1 MGVQTLAGV
10 GVMRFVL
17 LSLMLGAMSAAQPRA
32 QYRDTGREPAPAPGA
47 GPALARQVPTPATH
61 VLIVA
66 GVGGAPEY
74 EQAFYEGAM
83 KMAEA
88 ARSGSGIPDSAITVL
103 TERPE
108 RDPRRIAG
116 RSTKVEVDRAIARIA
131 KAARPGEL
139 VFVLLI
145 GHGSTRDGHSL
156 LNLPGP
162 DMSAADFA
170 RALKPLSAQR
180 LAIVNTASA
189 SAEFI
194 PVLSAKNR
202 AIITAT
208 SSVMERNAT
217 RFARHFVDAYAQDVA
232 DADKDGRLSLL
243 EAYNYARRE
252 VAREYESANQLQS
265 EHAMLDDDGDG
276 RGTAEPG
283 AHSGDG
289 ALASRLFLREGAAAA
304 DVVAGATPKSDDPR
318 VAALLHHKDSL
329 DAKIDALRRR
339 KASMDSTA
347 YERALETLLVDLAT
361 TNQTLRQLTGG
372 TP

>member
-1 MGVQTLAGV
+1 MGVQTLARA

-17 LSLMLGAMSAAQPRA
+17 LPAMLGAMMATQSRVPLQAPVTR
-32 QYRDTGREPAPAPGA
+32 RAPAPTPGA
-47 GPALARQVPTPATH
+47 VPSLARQAPGAATH

-88 ARSGSGIPDSAITVL
+88 ARSGGGLPDSAITVL
-103 TERPE
+103 AERPE
-108 RDPRRIAG
+108 RDPRRIAA
-116 RSTKVEVDRAIARIA
+116 RSTKVEVERAIARVA
-131 KAARPGEL
+131 KAANPGDL
-139 VFVLLI
+139 VFILLI
-145 GHGSTRDGHSL
+145 GHGSARDGHSL

-170 RALKPLSAQR
+170 RAVKPLSAQR

-202 AIITAT
+202 AVVTAT

-217 RFARHFVDAYAQDVA
+217 RFARHFVDAYAGDVA

-243 EAYNYARRE
+243 EAYTYARRE

-276 RGTAEPG
+276 KGTAEPG
-283 AHSGDG
+283 AHTADG
-289 ALASRLFLREGAAAA
+289 ALASRLFLDQGAAAA
-304 DVVAGATPKSDDPR
+304 KVVAGAGSNDPR

-361 TNQTLRQLTGG
+361 TTRTLRQLTGG

>member
-1 MGVQTLAGV
+1 MRSSLIPVMLVMLCAMLAEQ
-10 GVMRFVL
+10 
-17 LSLMLGAMSAAQPRA
+17 SRA
-32 QYRDTGREPAPAPGA
+32 QAPLQAPAA
-47 GPALARQVPTPATH
+47 ATH
-61 VLIVA
+61 ILIVA

-74 EQAFYEGAM
+74 EQAFHESAM

-88 ARSGSGIPDSAITVL
+88 TRAGGSVPDSAITVL
-103 TERPE
+103 TEHPE

-116 RSTKVEVDRAIARIA
+116 RSTKIEVERAIASIA
-131 KAARPGEL
+131 KAARPGDIVL
-139 VFVLLI
+139 VLLI
-145 GHGSTRDGHSL
+145 GHGSASDGHSL

-170 RALKPLSAQR
+170 RALKPLAAQR
-180 LAIVNTASA
+180 LGVVNTASA

-217 RFARHFVDAYAQDVA
+217 RFARHFVDAYSGDVA

-243 EAYNYARRE
+243 EAYIYARRE

-276 RGTAEPG
+276 KGTAEPG
-283 AHSGDG
+283 AHTTDG
-289 ALASRLFLREGAAAA
+289 ALASRFFLGEGAPAA
-304 DVVAGATPKSDDPR
+304 DVVAGATSNDPR
-318 VAALLHHKDSL
+318 VAALLHHRDSL
-329 DAKIDALRRR
+329 SAKIGALRRR

-347 YERALETLLVDLAT
+347 YERALEALLLDLAT
-361 TNQTLRQLTGG
+361 TNQTIRQLTGG

>member
-1 MGVQTLAGV
+1 MGVQTLAGA
-10 GVMRFVL
+10 GVMRFAL
-17 LSLMLGAMSAAQPRA
+17 LSLMLGAMLTAQSRA
-32 QYRDTGREPAPAPGA
+32 PAQAPGA
-47 GPALARQVPTPATH
+47 GPAPSARQAPARHAPAPATH
-61 VLIVA
+61 LLIVA

-88 ARSGSGIPDSAITVL
+88 ARTSSGIPDSAITVL

-116 RSTKVEVDRAIARIA
+116 RSTKVEVQRAIARIA
-131 KAARPGEL
+131 KAAHSGDV

-145 GHGSTRDGHSL
+145 GHGSARDGHSL
-156 LNLPGP
+156 INLPGP

-180 LAIVNTASA
+180 VAVVNTASA

-217 RFARHFVDAYAQDVA
+217 HFARHFVDAYAGDVA

-243 EAYNYARRE
+243 EAYTYARRE
-252 VAREYESANQLQS
+252 VARGYESANQLQS
-265 EHAMLDDDGDG
+265 EHAMRDDDGDG
-276 RGTAEPG
+276 KGTAEPG
-283 AHSGDG
+283 AHSADG

-304 DVVAGATPKSDDPR
+304 DVVAATTSNDPR
-318 VAALLHHKDSL
+318 VGKPVTSSRLSSMLMRKNRSFAVRTSVTSWR
-329 DAKIDALRRR
+329 LR
-339 KASMDSTA
+339 SSSTA
-347 YERALETLLVDLAT
+347 MWR
-361 TNQTLRQLTGG
+361 NLTSKRGSPS
-372 TP
+372 T

>member
-1 MGVQTLAGV
+1 MRLA
-10 GVMRFVL
+10 L
-17 LSLMLGAMSAAQPRA
+17 LPMMLGAVIAAQSGAPAQSPAAGSARAPR
-32 QYRDTGREPAPAPGA
+32 APAP
-47 GPALARQVPTPATH
+47 VTH

-74 EQAFYEGAM
+74 EQEFYESAM

-88 ARSGSGIPDSAITVL
+88 ARTASGVADSAITVL

-108 RDPRRIAG
+108 RDSRRIAG
-116 RSTKVEVDRAIARIA
+116 RSTKTEVQRAIARIA
-131 KAARPGEL
+131 KSARSGDV

-145 GHGSTRDGHSL
+145 GHGSARDGHSL

-162 DMSAADFA
+162 DMSAAEFA
-170 RALKPLSAQR
+170 RALKPLSTQR
-180 LAIVNTASA
+180 VAVVNTASA

-194 PVLSAKNR
+194 PVLSARHR

-217 RFARHFVDAYAQDVA
+217 HFARHFVDAYSGNVA

-243 EAYNYARRE
+243 EAYTYARRE
-252 VAREYESANQLQS
+252 VARGYESGNQLQS

-276 RGTAEPG
+276 KGTAEPG
-283 AHSGDG
+283 AHTADG
-289 ALASRLFLREGAAAA
+289 ALASRLFLRESAVAAN
-304 DVVAGATPKSDDPR
+304 VVAGAGSSDPR

-347 YERALETLLVDLAT
+347 YERALEALLVDLAT
-361 TNQTLRQLTGG
+361 TNRTLRQLTGG

>member
-10 GVMRFVL
+10 GLMRFAL
-17 LSLMLGAMSAAQPRA
+17 LPMLLGAMIVAQSRA
-32 QYRDTGREPAPAPGA
+32 PAQDPATGRAPAA
-47 GPALARQVPTPATH
+47 ATH

-74 EQAFYEGAM
+74 EQAFYDDAM
-83 KMAEA
+83 RMAEA
-88 ARSGSGIPDSAITVL
+88 ARTASSVPDSAITVL

-116 RSTKVEVDRAIARIA
+116 RSTKIEVERAIARIA
-131 KAARPGEL
+131 KAARSGDV

-145 GHGSTRDGHSL
+145 GHGSARDGHSL

-180 LAIVNTASA
+180 VAVINTASA

-194 PVLSAKNR
+194 PVLSANNR

-208 SSVMERNAT
+208 GSVMERNAT
-217 RFARHFVDAYAQDVA
+217 RFARHFVDAYAGNVA

-243 EAYNYARRE
+243 ETYTYARRE

-276 RGTAEPG
+276 KGTAEPG
-283 AHSGDG
+283 AHTADG

-304 DVVAGATPKSDDPR
+304 NVVAGATSNDPR

-347 YERALETLLVDLAT
+347 YEHALEALLVDLAT
-361 TNQTLRQLTGG
+361 TNQTIRQLTGG

>member
-1 MGVQTLAGV
+1 
-10 GVMRFVL
+10 MRFALIPV
-17 LSLMLGAMSAAQPRA
+17 MLGAMIAAQSRTPAGDRA
-32 QYRDTGREPAPAPGA
+32 MGGAPARAADAGLAPAPQA
-47 GPALARQVPTPATH
+47 AAPATY

-74 EQAFYEGAM
+74 EQSFYESAM

-88 ARSGSGIPDSAITVL
+88 ARTASRVPDSAITVL

-116 RSTKVEVDRAIARIA
+116 RSTKIEVQRELTRIA
-131 KAARPGEL
+131 KAARSGDV
-139 VFVLLI
+139 VFVLLV
-145 GHGSTRDGHSL
+145 GHGSARDGHSL

-170 RALKPLSAQR
+170 RALKPLSAER
-180 LAIVNTASA
+180 VAIVNTASA

-217 RFARHFVDAYAQDVA
+217 HFARHFVDAYAGNVA
-232 DADKDGRLSLL
+232 DADKDGRPSLL
-243 EAYNYARRE
+243 EAYTYARRE
-252 VAREYESANQLQS
+252 VAREYESGNQLQS

-276 RGTAEPG
+276 KGTAEPG
-283 AHSGDG
+283 AHTGDG
-289 ALASRLFLREGAAAA
+289 ALASRLFLRESAAAA
-304 DVVAGATPKSDDPR
+304 NVVAGATSNDPR
-318 VAALLHHKDSL
+318 AAALLHHKDSL

-339 KASMDSTA
+339 KTSMDSTA
-347 YERALETLLVDLAT
+347 YERALEALLLDLAT

>member
-1 MGVQTLAGV
+1 MGVQTLARV
-10 GVMRFVL
+10 GLMRFVL
-17 LSLMLGAMSAAQPRA
+17 LPLMLGAVMAAQSLARNPDAGQASA
-32 QYRDTGREPAPAPGA
+32 QTPDPGQPLARRAPAPGA
-47 GPALARQVPTPATH
+47 H

-74 EQAFYEGAM
+74 EQAFYEGSM

-88 ARSGSGIPDSAITVL
+88 ARSSGISDSAIIVL
-103 TERPE
+103 TERPD
-108 RDPRRIAG
+108 RDPRHIAG
-116 RSTKVEVDRAIARIA
+116 RSTKVEVDRAIARVA
-131 KAARPGEL
+131 KAARPGDL
-139 VFVLLI
+139 VFILLI
-145 GHGSTRDGHSL
+145 GHGSARDGHSF

-180 LAIVNTASA
+180 LAVINTASA

-194 PVLSAKNR
+194 PVLSGKNR

-217 RFARHFVDAYAQDVA
+217 RFARHFVDAYAGNAA

-243 EAYNYARRE
+243 EAYSYSRRE

-265 EHAMLDDDGDG
+265 EHALLDDDGDG
-276 RGTAEPG
+276 KGTAEPSL
-283 AHSGDG
+283 HSADG

-304 DVVAGATPKSDDPR
+304 NVVAGAASKSDDPR
-318 VAALLHHKDSL
+318 VAALQHHKDSL

-339 KASMDSTA
+339 KDSMDSTA
-347 YERALETLLVDLAT
+347 YERALETLLLDLAT
-361 TNQTLRQLTGG
+361 TNQSLRQLTGG

>member
-10 GVMRFVL
+10 GMRRFAL
-17 LSLMLGAMSAAQPRA
+17 LPVILGAMLGTQLRASAQESAAVR
-32 QYRDTGREPAPAPGA
+32 A
-47 GPALARQVPTPATH
+47 GPLQATAPQSSVAATH

-66 GVGGAPEY
+66 GVGGSPEY
-74 EQAFYEGAM
+74 EQAFYDDAM

-88 ARSGSGIPDSAITVL
+88 ARTRYGIADSFVTLL

-116 RSTKVEVDRAIARIA
+116 RSTKIEVERAIARIA
-131 KAARPGEL
+131 KEARAGDV

-145 GHGSTRDGHSL
+145 GHGSARDGHSL
-156 LNLPGP
+156 VNLPGP

-170 RALKPLSAQR
+170 RVLKPLSAQR
-180 LAIVNTASA
+180 LAVVNTTSA

-194 PVLSAKNR
+194 PVLSARNR

-208 SSVMERNAT
+208 GSVMERNAT
-217 RFARHFVDAYAQDVA
+217 RFARHFIAAYAGSDADV
-232 DADKDGRLSLL
+232 DKDGRLSLL
-243 EAYNYARRE
+243 EAYTYARRE

-276 RGTAEPG
+276 KGTSEPG
-283 AHSGDG
+283 ARTADG
-289 ALASRLFLREGAAAA
+289 ALASRLFLDQGAAAV
-304 DVVAGATPKSDDPR
+304 DVVAGAGSNDPR

-361 TNQTLRQLTGG
+361 TTRTLRQLTGG

>member
-1 MGVQTLAGV
+1 
-10 GVMRFVL
+10 MRFTL
-17 LSLMLGAMSAAQPRA
+17 LPALLGAMMVAQSL
-32 QYRDTGREPAPAPGA
+32 APAQDPAA
-47 GPALARQVPTPATH
+47 GRASGRAPDAVAATARPVPVPATH

-88 ARSGSGIPDSAITVL
+88 ARTASSVPDSAITVL

-108 RDPRRIAG
+108 RDPRHIAA
-116 RSTKVEVDRAIARIA
+116 RSTKIEVERAIARIA
-131 KAARPGEL
+131 KTARSGDV

-145 GHGSTRDGHSL
+145 GHGSARDGHSL

-180 LAIVNTASA
+180 VAIVNTASA
-189 SAEFI
+189 SAEFV
-194 PVLSAKNR
+194 PVLSARSR

-217 RFARHFVDAYAQDVA
+217 RFARHFIDAYAGNVA

-243 EAYNYARRE
+243 EAYTYARRE
-252 VAREYESANQLQS
+252 VARDYGSANQLQS

-276 RGTAEPG
+276 KGSAEPG
-283 AHSGDG
+283 AHTADG
-289 ALASRLFLREGAAAA
+289 ALASRLFLHEGAAAA
-304 DVVAGATPKSDDPR
+304 SVVAGTTSNDPR

-339 KASMDSTA
+339 KASTDSTA
-347 YERALETLLVDLAT
+347 YEHALEALLIDLAT

>member
-1 MGVQTLAGV
+1 MGVQALAGV
-10 GVMRFVL
+10 GVMHFAL
-17 LSLMLGAMSAAQPRA
+17 LPVMFGAMMSAQTPAHERA
-32 QYRDTGREPAPAPGA
+32 VTRLRPPQAAAPQAPQA
-47 GPALARQVPTPATH
+47 PVPATH

-74 EQAFYEGAM
+74 EQAFLDGAM
-83 KMAEA
+83 KMAGA
-88 ARSGSGIPDSAITVL
+88 ARTGSGVPDSAITVL
-103 TERPE
+103 TEHPE

-116 RSTKVEVDRAIARIA
+116 RSTRIEVQRAIARIA
-131 KAARPGEL
+131 KAARAGDL

-145 GHGSTRDGHSL
+145 GHGSARDGHSF

-162 DMSAADFA
+162 DMSTADFA

-180 LAIVNTASA
+180 VAIVNTASA

-194 PVLSAKNR
+194 PLLSAKNR

-208 SSVMERNAT
+208 SSVMERNET
-217 RFARHFVDAYAQDVA
+217 RFSRHFIAAYAGNVA

-243 EAYNYARRE
+243 EAYTYARSE

-276 RGTAEPG
+276 KGTAEPG
-283 AHSGDG
+283 AHSADG

-304 DVVAGATPKSDDPR
+304 NVVAGAGSNDPR

-361 TNQTLRQLTGG
+361 TNQTLRRLTGG